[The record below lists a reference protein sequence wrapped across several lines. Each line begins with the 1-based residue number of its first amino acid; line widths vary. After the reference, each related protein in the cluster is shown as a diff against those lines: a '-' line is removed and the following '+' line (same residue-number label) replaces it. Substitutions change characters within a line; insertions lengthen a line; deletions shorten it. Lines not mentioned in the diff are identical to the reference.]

1 MGLDFS
7 ICAVPLM
14 WSVVLNFGG
23 SQSGDQ
29 EMVVILNILAKECM
43 WDTMSTHIYIYSGS
57 NKCSCYSLDFSR
69 LNSRTLELS
78 QESGALGSAYVLPP
92 C

>member
-7 ICAVPLM
+7 ICAVPLL

-29 EMVVILNILAKECM
+29 EMVVIVNILAKECM
-43 WDTMSTHIYIYSGS
+43 WDTISTYIYIYSGL
-57 NKCSCYSLDFSR
+57 NKCSCYSLDFSG

-78 QESGALGSAYVLPP
+78 QESEALGSAYVLPP